1 MDGII
6 LSLVVF
12 LSFILLLGDYMIKYA
27 VGKPNW
33 FVFLIIAGVLWCSS
47 IYGWYYTVKENRI
60 AIVGMLFSI
69 ISLVGS
75 VLIGIF
81 AFNEKLTMTEWMGL
95 AFGIMASIL
104 LSGKIH

>member
-1 MDGII
+1 MDGLVI
-6 LSLVVF
+6 LVVVF
-12 LSFILLLGDYMIKYA
+12 MSLILLLGDFMIKYA

-33 FVFLIIAGVLWCSS
+33 FVFLIIAGALWCSS

-75 VLIGIF
+75 VLIGVLF
-81 AFNEKLTMTEWMGL
+81 FNEKLTVTEWVGL
-95 AFGIMASIL
+95 AFGITASIL
-104 LSGKIH
+104 LSGKI